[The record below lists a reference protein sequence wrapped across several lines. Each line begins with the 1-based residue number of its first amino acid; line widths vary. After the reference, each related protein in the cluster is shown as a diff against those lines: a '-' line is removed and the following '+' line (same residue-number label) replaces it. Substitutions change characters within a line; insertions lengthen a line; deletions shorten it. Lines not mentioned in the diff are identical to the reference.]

1 MLDKLF
7 PKFLKGNILLLHGSW
22 TYSPEALPSPIP
34 TPLSGRWKTWI
45 SLCDLKSGSQFPCLQ
60 DGEVRTVCEALSV
73 DRLWKPSWHWRAGVG
88 WWVRGEGEGS
98 QITDDDLSFSPYSI
112 LALFSALLNESIRQ
126 PDEVLASFY
135 TRDHPAEARG
145 S

>member
-22 TYSPEALPSPIP
+22 TFSPEALPSPIP

-60 DGEVRTVCEALSV
+60 DGEVRTVCESPPRQAIRVKRVSTFSGRSPPAPPPSKTP
-73 DRLWKPSWHWRAGVG
+73 RLEED
-88 WWVRGEGEGS
+88 GESLEDPPQGPGPCGS
-98 QITDDDLSFSPYSI
+98 
-112 LALFSALLNESIRQ
+112 
-126 PDEVLASFY
+126 
-135 TRDHPAEARG
+135 G
-145 S
+145 